1 MSLMYKE
8 SFGEIVRKSIHPVIV
23 RAFKLMRKHTLNV
36 VGTIPKDGPH
46 IYVINHYCIQD
57 IPIAGEVIH
66 KHIYLL
72 VSSISK
78 GSIDGLE
85 ASINGVVWTNRLDKA
100 DRRRAHDDLI
110 RHLKLGHSILI
121 CPEATW
127 NLSPNLPVLPM
138 NYGCVTISQETN
150 VPIVPIYLYF
160 TKGHC
165 DVEINEP
172 YIPCQDKVQ
181 AIAEIRD
188 IMATSAW
195 KFMESHGMMSRDS
208 FPDDYWE
215 ADIAERYSQYSRARK
230 DPEGVREYE
239 KQFIFRMKD
248 YVTAEEAFA
257 HLKTLNPNLNNAFL
271 LRNV

>member
-188 IMATSAW
+188 TMATSAW

-248 YVTAEEAFA
+248 YATAEEAFA